1 MTDAASQTSETKH
14 EFQAE
19 VARLLEL
26 MVHSVYSE
34 REVFL
39 RELISNSADALDKLR
54 YEALTD
60 ESLMESDE
68 ELAISISI
76 DKAAKTLTLVDNG
89 IGMSHD
95 ELVENLGTIAR
106 SGTKAFIDEIKKGD
120 DKPASGPDLIGQFG
134 VGFYAAFHGGRAC

>member
-1 MTDAASQTSETKH
+1 MTDTANQTTETKH

-39 RELISNSADALDKLR
+39 RELVSNSADALDKLR

-68 ELAISISI
+68 ELAITLEV
-76 DKAAKTLTLVDNG
+76 DKTAKTLTLIDNG

-106 SGTKAFIDEIKKGD
+106 SGTKAFID
-120 DKPASGPDLIGQFG
+120 
-134 VGFYAAFHGGRAC
+134 